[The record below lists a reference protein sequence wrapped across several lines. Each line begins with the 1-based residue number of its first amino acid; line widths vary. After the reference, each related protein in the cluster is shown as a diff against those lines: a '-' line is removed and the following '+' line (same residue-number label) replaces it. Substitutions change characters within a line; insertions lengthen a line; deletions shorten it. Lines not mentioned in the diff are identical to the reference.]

1 MCLSKRDR
9 GEKMSLFFKRVFY
22 LELLF
27 FSALVFISCEKNVT
41 SKQASLKPGKLVE
54 ETQRKATEEE
64 IQYFLP
70 GGRYALNIEGLS
82 IDDYINSE
90 WYIREED
97 INKDMKVINREGNVV
112 DLWSQLELVELDDD
126 PYFKT
131 SVNIEGYKTIDE
143 SYGPSL
149 EPTRFCTG
157 ISPEVLPEKLI
168 VDDNFLA
175 RLYDKNGKVISEYK
189 IKRLRGRM
197 WIRGTREM
205 EDMKGVGGISFF
217 ARDYYG
223 YTNIWM
229 RGILK
234 LPPKGQREGLKY
246 RILWLDKNGNP
257 RPYLYEGAKEPY
269 QYYLREEVLPPYS
282 EYKNWSYYE
291 DEKTGVSCY
300 TTARRQKDPSDKRIK
315 VIQH

>member
-1 MCLSKRDR
+1 
-9 GEKMSLFFKRVFY
+9 MSLFFKRVFY
-22 LELLF
+22 LVLLF

-41 SKQASLKPGKLVE
+41 SKQASLKPGKLAE

-70 GGRYALNIEGLS
+70 GGRYYLS
-82 IDDYINSE
+82 ISRLYSRFEDYINSE

-97 INKDMKVINREGNVV
+97 IGKDIKVINREGNVV
-112 DLWSQLELVELDDD
+112 DLWSQLELVEIEGD

-157 ISPEVLPEKLI
+157 TRPKVLPEKLI
-168 VDDNFLA
+168 LDDNFLA

-189 IKRLRGRM
+189 MRNDAVRPTDYSKYPLAPRNTIKSHGFTEAWVFGM
-197 WIRGTREM
+197 
-205 EDMKGVGGISFF
+205 
-217 ARDYYG
+217 
-223 YTNIWM
+223 
-229 RGILK
+229 LK
-234 LPPKGQREGLKY
+234 LPPKGQRKGLKY
-246 RILWLDKNGNP
+246 RIVRLDKNGNP

-300 TTARRQKDPSDKRIK
+300 TTARRQKDPSDKRVQ
-315 VIQH
+315 VIRH

>member
-9 GEKMSLFFKRVFY
+9 GEKMSLFFKRGFY

-27 FSALVFISCEKNVT
+27 FSALVFISCEKNVL
-41 SKQASLKPGKLVE
+41 SKQASLKPGKLAE

-70 GGRYALNIEGLS
+70 GGRYTLS
-82 IDDYINSE
+82 ISRLRSRFDDYIDSE

-97 INKDMKVINREGNVV
+97 IGKDIKVINREGNVV
-112 DLWSQLELVELDDD
+112 DLWSQLELVDIEGD

-143 SYGPSL
+143 SYWPSL
-149 EPTRFCTG
+149 EPTLFCTG
-157 ISPEVLPEKLI
+157 TSPEVLPEKLI
-168 VDDNFLA
+168 LDDNFLA
-175 RLYDKNGKVISEYK
+175 RLYDKNGKVISEFKMRNDAVRPIEYNK
-189 IKRLRGRM
+189 YPLAPRNTIKSHGF
-197 WIRGTREM
+197 TRAWVFGM
-205 EDMKGVGGISFF
+205 
-217 ARDYYG
+217 
-223 YTNIWM
+223 
-229 RGILK
+229 LK

-246 RILWLDKNGNP
+246 RIVRLDKNGNP
-257 RPYLYEGAKEPY
+257 RPYLYEGAKKPY

-300 TTARRQKDPSDKRIK
+300 TTARRQKDPSDKRVQ